1 MNFKIFNRIVAA
13 VVFIISTVVFV
24 LTVQPTMSFWDCG
37 EFLAC
42 AYTLGVPH
50 PPGAPLH
57 ILVGRIFTMI
67 PFAADIGLRMNL
79 LSVFSSSITVLLLY
93 LISVRL
99 IINWRGKPKSF
110 LDFIIVTKPS
120 AIGALSLSFSDSFW
134 FNAMEAEVYGF
145 GTLLLALGIYLL
157 MFWWDNADKEGSDKY
172 LLLVAFLAGLALG
185 IHLLVV
191 QVIFLAGL
199 FFYFRRFKFEWKS
212 FLIAVVLSMIV
223 FFIFYP
229 VITKK
234 FPSLISPNPTFLGLL
249 IIFLLAAFIIYAYK
263 AKQKILTF
271 ALLAVFLAII
281 GYSTYLS
288 VLMRANV
295 KNLPVNNNAP
305 ATIERLLSYL
315 NREQYGEQPLF
326 LPRRYSKDPMHERTW
341 DPKLYSSDFD
351 FMFKYQIYEMYIRY
365 LLWQYVGREGY
376 NQGDGW
382 DFSKFY
388 AIPFFLGLWGVIY
401 HFYKHKKFAFIFLV
415 MFIMMGVITALYQN
429 QQDPQ
434 PRERDYFYI
443 GSFFVF
449 SLWIGLGITGI
460 IEMIIESIER
470 KLWVPVTVVVLI
482 AGIIFVPANMY
493 RVNVKYQS
501 RAGNYFPFDYAYNL
515 LQSCEKDAILIT
527 NGDNDTFPLWC
538 LQAVYGIR
546 TDVRVVNLSLAQ
558 IDWYNL
564 QLKNERPYGAKTV
577 PFTLSDDAI
586 KRLQPIEWDEKKEV
600 VIDIPKSAYPDSMQN
615 KNDLP
620 DKLRFKIP
628 PTLRFQQGGRTITAL
643 KTNDLV
649 VLDIVR
655 ANKFERPIYF
665 SVTVTEDNYIGL
677 GEYLMLEGM
686 AQRLYPYKVAD
697 PELGVG
703 IDKVKMYRNL
713 IEAAGNASTAPQ
725 DGFRYTGLNDST
737 IFYEQVQH
745 RMIDGYRMLFLK
757 LAHSYSKEP
766 DGADKV
772 KKVLDAMNTYIPP
785 SCIEMDYR
793 FKYDVAM
800 LYSRAGEMKLAN
812 YYADLAIQDAQKDV
826 ELYKGRN
833 VSLQAY
839 YNPYRILID
848 MYELKGDYQSALT
861 ILNELNPND
870 PAVSL
875 KKQNIMSKIAGKVDT
890 TKDSAK

>member
-1 MNFKIFNRIVAA
+1 MNFRFFNWIIAA

-24 LTVQPTMSFWDCG
+24 ISVQPTMSLWDCG

-42 AYTLGVPH
+42 AYTMGVPH

-57 ILVGRIFTMI
+57 ILVGRIFTML
-67 PFAADIGLRMNL
+67 PLAADIGLRMNL
-79 LSVFSSSITVLLLY
+79 LSVLSSSITVLLLY

-99 IINWRGKPKSF
+99 IINWRGKPETI
-110 LDFIIVTKPS
+110 LDYIIITLPS

-145 GTLLLALGIYLL
+145 GTLLLALGIYVL
-157 MFWWDNADKEGSDKY
+157 MLWWDTSDKEGSDKI
-172 LLLVAFLAGLALG
+172 LLFVFYISGLALG

-191 QVIFLAGL
+191 QVIFIAGL
-199 FFYFRRFKFEWKS
+199 FYYFKRFKFEWKT
-212 FLIAVVLSMIV
+212 FFIAVILSMII

-229 VITKK
+229 GITKK
-234 FPSLISPNPTFLGLL
+234 FPSIISSNPAVLGLA
-249 IIFLLAAFIIYAYK
+249 IIILLAIFTYYAYK
-263 AKQKILTF
+263 SGRKILTF
-271 ALLAVFLAII
+271 ALLAIFLAII

-295 KNLPVNNNAP
+295 PNLPVNNNAP
-305 ATIERLLSYL
+305 ATMERLLSYL

-341 DPKLYSSDFD
+341 QLYSSDMD
-351 FMFKYQIYEMYIRY
+351 FMFRYQIYEMYIRY
-365 LLWQYVGREGY
+365 LLWQYVGRAGY

-401 HFYKHKKFAFIFLV
+401 HFYKHKKLAFIFLV

-460 IEMIIESIER
+460 IEMIIESIQK
-470 KLWVPVTVVVLI
+470 KLWIPITAVILI
-482 AGIIFVPANMY
+482 LGFIFVPFNMY

-501 RAGNYFPFDYAYNL
+501 RSGNYFPFDYAYNL

-586 KRLQPIEWDEKKEV
+586 KRLQPIEWDERKEIV
-600 VIDIPKSAYPDSMQN
+600 LDIPKSAYPDSMQN
-615 KNDLP
+615 KPDLP

-628 PTLRFQQGGRTITAL
+628 ATLKFQQGNRTITAL

-686 AQRLYPYKVAD
+686 AQRLYPFKVAD

-703 IDKVKMYRNL
+703 IDKVKMFRNL
-713 IEAAGNASTAPQ
+713 VEVAGNVSKTPQ

-745 RMIDGYRMLFLK
+745 RMVDGYRMLFLK
-757 LAHSYSKEP
+757 LAHSYSKDPENI
-766 DGADKV
+766 DKV
-772 KKVLDAMNTYIPP
+772 KTVLDAMNTYIPP
-785 SCIEMDYR
+785 ACIDMDYR

-800 LYSRAGEMKLAN
+800 LYAKAGETKLSS
-812 YYADLAIQDAQKDV
+812 YYADLAIEDAKKD
-826 ELYKGRN
+826 LDAYRGGR

-848 MYELKGDYQSALT
+848 MYELKGDYQSALA

-875 KKQNIMSKIAGKVDT
+875 KKQNIMNKIAGKVDT